1 MNMIHFPFFG
11 RSFLLLSVI
20 LITNASCK
28 KNVISQ
34 ETADDN
40 IIKKYIS
47 DNGLSATATGS
58 GLYYVITTEGKGVQ
72 PNSNSDVIV
81 TYKGYL
87 TNGTVFDQ
95 SKAGG
100 FATNLTNVIKGW
112 QEGLPFFKKGGKG
125 KLLIPSALGYG
136 STAQS
141 GIPANSVLIFDIEL
155 VDVL

>member
-34 ETADDN
+34 ESADYN

-95 SKAGG
+95 SKASG

-112 QEGLPFFKKGGKG
+112 QEGLPLFKKGGKG

-136 STAQS
+136 SAAQS

>member
-1 MNMIHFPFFG
+1 MIHFPFFG

-112 QEGLPFFKKGGKG
+112 QEGLPLFKKGGKG

-141 GIPANSVLIFDIEL
+141 GIPANSVLIFDLEL